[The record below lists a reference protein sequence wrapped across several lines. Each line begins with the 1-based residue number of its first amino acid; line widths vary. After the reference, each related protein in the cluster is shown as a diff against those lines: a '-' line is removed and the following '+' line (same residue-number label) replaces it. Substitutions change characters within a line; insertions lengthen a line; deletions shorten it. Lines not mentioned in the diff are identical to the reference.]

1 MVLSIDISILQ
12 ILMALRDNGNMLQ
25 NTLIVYHS
33 DNGGWLNGGS
43 VNRPFKGDKGTVY
56 EGILFS

>member
-12 ILMALRDNGNMLQ
+12 ILLALRDNDMLQ

-56 EGILFS
+56 EGLLVS